1 MEQIQKIVFDD
12 TLTKQEKI
20 DKLFEIDSIMYTNL
34 GTDSTDEEVQ
44 EVKDKSLS
52 IYKYIKLLDE
62 HVGKQ
67 LLSNM

>member
-12 TLTKQEKI
+12 MLTKQEKI
-20 DKLFEIDSIMYTNL
+20 DKLFEMDSIMYTNL